1 MFQLDY
7 GAKTLPTL
15 SFLDQQRYEI
25 KMKMRR
31 SEFKDANDNSQN
43 RDSQAMK
50 WEKLQKSTF
59 RILVSFEYRF
69 GKESYACGV
78 S

>member
-59 RILVSFEYRF
+59 WILVNFEYRF